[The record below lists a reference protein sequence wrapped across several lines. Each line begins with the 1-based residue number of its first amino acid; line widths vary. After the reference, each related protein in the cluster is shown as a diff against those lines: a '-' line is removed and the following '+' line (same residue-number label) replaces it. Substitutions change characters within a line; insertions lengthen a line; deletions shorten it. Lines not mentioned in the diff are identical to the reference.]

1 MPPKSK
7 STKPTQK
14 LTPRLQSRLATMNKR
29 LYPAKLRW
37 REDSG
42 KFFIAYRRKG
52 RNVRKVLS
60 DDLEL
65 AYEQALLIRKSLDEA
80 PVVSQR
86 QVSLEQW
93 YDRYAEERYGKLSPK
108 TVQGYKYAWGLLADD
123 LKSMPLVKITKERAE
138 EVVEAIPG
146 PGARKNAGVFLAI
159 LLNAAVKAS
168 LLDKAPYTPHFETRK
183 RTVPVLSVDQ
193 LTRLCNS
200 VSKTAQPAV
209 ILASFCGARRGEI
222 MALLRSDIDLD
233 SRLLY
238 ITKARIKIYEKD
250 AGIDEIKQTKTKEP
264 RIVPIPEV
272 AIDLL
277 RPHLENLAPDEMM
290 YPIWRE
296 DLDKRLAVGA
306 RRAGLPK
313 ISIHGLRHVAGSR
326 QLMEGGP
333 AVAQALLGHR
343 DISTTVDTYGHLTAV
358 YLQRQV
364 DCANLSQKK
373 IARLEELARKNLE
386 VSEKNPPKVAEVH
399 ELASLALHFWH
410 KLAQRQ

>member
-1 MPPKSK
+1 MPPKSIPTK
-7 STKPTQK
+7 SPK

-60 DDLEL
+60 NDIEL
-65 AYEQALLIRKSLDEA
+65 AYEQALLIRKALDEA
-80 PVVSQR
+80 PVISNR
-86 QVSLEQW
+86 QVTLEQW
-93 YDRYAEERYGKLSPK
+93 YERYAEERYGKLSPK
-108 TVQGYKYAWGLLADD
+108 TVHGYKYAWGLLSDD
-123 LKSMPLVKITKERAE
+123 LKAMPLAKITKEQAE
-138 EVVEAIPG
+138 ATVEAIPG

-159 LLNAAVKAS
+159 LLNAAIKTG
-168 LLDKAPYTPHFETRK
+168 LLEKNPYTPHFETRK

-193 LTRLCNS
+193 LTRLCHS
-200 VSKTAQPAV
+200 VSQTAQPAV
-209 ILASFCGARRGEI
+209 ILAAFCGARRGEI

-233 SRLLY
+233 GRLLY

-250 AGIDEIKQTKTKEP
+250 GGIDEVKQTKTKDP
-264 RIVPIPEV
+264 RVVPIPEIAV
-272 AIDLL
+272 DLL
-277 RPHLENLAPDEMM
+277 RPHIENLAPDEML
-290 YPIWRE
+290 YSIWRQ
-296 DLDKRLAVGA
+296 DLDKRLSVGA
-306 RRAGLPK
+306 KRAGLPK

-373 IARLEELARKNLE
+373 LARLEELARKTLE
-386 VSEKNPPKVAEVH
+386 ISEKNPPKVEEVL